1 MKENK
6 KVISRKT
13 LADYIDQL
21 TAQEFRIDESEI
33 SKMLD
38 FFHRVGVLLYFD
50 KDGLKENI
58 ILDIQWLLDA
68 FKCIIQYPLQLEGN
82 DMKRTHFKRTGELD
96 NVELDRIWNV
106 EGKDFRKHKTTIIAY
121 MQQLGL
127 LMPLKELHRTDS
139 SGYYFPSM
147 NSKRFDKTGEKHSKS
162 SILCFKFDD
171 KMQLPINVFYGI
183 FLKCAKLNNWPIS
196 PEVKKDSFC
205 LYQNAACFSFREHFV
220 VLCNCNFEIRVQV
233 WALPEIYDGRLLEK
247 IKSSVEDIIRDD
259 DLSYEIG
266 YKCRKD
272 VLTDEE
278 DVSFIPQSIFPVSNY
293 VCKTCDVDENHF
305 VKNDI
310 RWELEVNYEN
320 QEHGERYKKKDENKS
335 LLKDPEPPIGQNDDI
350 QKSKTIQREEKQN
363 QESVY
368 KIAMIDGKR
377 QHNPEIDDDILI
389 QFLSKGNI
397 SVYHVRFIIV
407 GCGKAGKTTLL
418 KRLQNVSFDELMQI
432 ERTEMVDSHSF
443 EVLLE
448 EETIQSVGGKNL
460 LVENSS
466 QKKIENIPRDVPKNP
481 ANNNNAENEG
491 ESICESQDKI
501 FVQKQ
506 LYPNT
511 NKTHDE
517 DDKTHFQKYAISK
530 IKDALNELLNEKKLR
545 PRITFLDFPGQ
556 SMYYAFPQIYLRP
569 ESCPILVVDM
579 TKSLNEKVDV
589 KDKNEKECSQFTSWR
604 YKDYYKFWLE
614 SIDTFV
620 YSGSPVIIVG
630 THADKLSKEECRK
643 FLKSLNELFDNWSHS
658 GLRRHLNEDR
668 MYTIGFPDSGS
679 ELEDLKD
686 LKKCI
691 ANIVNCPR
699 YSKENIR
706 PVWALFEHILNKM
719 KETEKVIP
727 RKTLSDY
734 SDQLSAEEFRIDES
748 EISKMLVFFHRVGVL
763 LYFDKDGL
771 KEKIILDIQWL
782 LDAFKCIIEYPVR
795 PEENDMKRRHFCR
808 TGELD
813 SVELDRIW
821 HIQGK
826 DYLKHKTT
834 IIAYMQQL
842 GLLMQLKE
850 LHSIDSTVYYFPSMN
865 SKRFDKTGENN
876 SKSSILCF
884 KFDDEMQLQINIFHG
899 IVLKCSK
906 LNNWSIL
913 TEGAKNNICL
923 YQNAACFSFQKHV
936 VVLCN
941 CNFEIRVQVWASP
954 NIYDGKLLKKIKHS
968 VEDIIHDDD
977 LSYEI
982 GYKCRKDVLNIE
994 EDVSFISQ
1002 SMFPVSNH
1010 LCEICDIDKKHVVDN
1025 DICWELEM
1033 NDENQE
1039 KNTLPLSLEDYPCD
1053 KNNIISQ
1060 WRGKD
1065 VLFGSR
1071 IGLQGTN
1078 TYGCVGFLVKSN
1090 VDSTVPVTG
1099 FLTTAHSVIKEYEEL
1114 YDANCMLSEYK
1125 QKPHCMMAKEPQV
1138 VVQYTDLKFTTPEP
1152 VGEVVEAFC
1161 GNYVPPGSDCV
1172 FGMDAAFVKS
1182 FNPYMGEIRPISTA
1196 DDSTLTFDGTT
1207 VVIKRNKL
1215 TGNTYGVLI
1224 SDNLSAIVQSSEKL
1238 GGFFFFSNCFGV
1250 RSINEDRPFFRE
1262 AESGSAVYVK
1272 GKNNILMPLGIAFA
1286 CLPDGVTCVCR
1297 IDKIIQA
1304 FNVSI
1309 YQVEDE
1315 EDMETEEYS

>member
-1039 KNTLPLSLEDYPCD
+1039 KNTLPLSLEE
-1053 KNNIISQ
+1053 
-1060 WRGKD
+1060 
-1065 VLFGSR
+1065 LFGSR